1 MDDGRRGQPIWA
13 TVRRVDPRRLLPFVA
28 AMALGCVLLTG
39 WVVVRE
45 AGEPVPSGASADV
58 GTPVSSPGRAARA
71 RQVLRSWD
79 ERRSAAWATG
89 DVTALRSL
97 YVRGSR
103 SGRTDVGMLEEYVDR
118 GLVVRGLQTQVLAVD
133 LLRSGPGLLVLRV
146 TDRVVGGEAVGQGEV
161 ARLPVD
167 RPSTRRLGLRRVA
180 GEWLVDEVRRMGGG
194 AAG

>member
-79 ERRSAAWATG
+79 ERRSAAWAAG
-89 DVTALRSL
+89 DVTTLRSH

-103 SGRTDVGMLEEYVDR
+103 SGRTDAEMLEEYVDR
-118 GLVVRGLQTQVLAVD
+118 G
-133 LLRSGPGLLVLRV
+133 
-146 TDRVVGGEAVGQGEV
+146 
-161 ARLPVD
+161 
-167 RPSTRRLGLRRVA
+167 RR
-180 GEWLVDEVRRMGGG
+180 
-194 AAG
+194 